1 LKKRILDQ
9 NENKEDLEQNLNLE
23 NEDLNDEEKIKN
35 MNIRAALIHLIGD
48 TIQSIGVIISALV
61 IYFGGQKYV

>member
-9 NENKEDLEQNLNLE
+9 NENKEDLEQNLILE